1 MGSLSSPQVE
11 DLREKVSG
19 MESQV
24 AHLNDMMS
32 RLLSA
37 NHSLESQLASQKK
50 RKVRRK
56 SSERQTRDRWAQ
68 GV

>member
-1 MGSLSSPQVE
+1 
-11 DLREKVSG
+11 